1 MNSIDYK
8 LNIIVNYNGQEL
20 TKQSKDMLKL
30 EEIKN
35 LVIDHFKLSKE
46 EEEYLKFKNENNN
59 SIQTDDDIINYM
71 NEIDEEN
78 YKININLLLDKPE
91 KNKQVIKSLS
101 KEINKMKNDNIELD
115 LNKSNSTIF
124 PSKDKQESEKRKIK
138 ELIKEFKKVK
148 EENKLLK
155 SENINIK
162 KEKENIKNSLSIEY
176 KNSLSHEINQINLN
190 YQEKNKKLLD
200 ENLILR
206 NEYKELYEKCKKL
219 EKENLELKNKIKE
232 LESNKILFEKNEQ
245 NIKLQNTFKELKN
258 KEIEKEIISKYNDI
272 IKNQIEKT
280 IKNEFKIYEEK
291 IIISKDKD
299 KDKDLEKEKKIENQ
313 NDEILK
319 EIKLIKEILQNQNKN
334 IKEENEVKIL
344 ENYTVNN
351 NIKKENENKK
361 DDLNMNKYRKIF
373 ESNNNHNEIN
383 NNENLDEIININI
396 NEEKIN
402 NDKNKGMDVNDNNIN
417 NYPLENL
424 DDENDSFQLSKKFSN
439 ESLNVQ
445 FLPSDLRDISFTHDN
460 N

>member
-8 LNIIVNYNGQEL
+8 LNIIVNYNGQEF

-30 EEIKN
+30 EEIKS
-35 LVIDHFKLSKE
+35 LAIDHFKLSKE
-46 EEEYLKFKNENNN
+46 EEEYIKFNNENNN

-91 KNKQVIKSLS
+91 KNKQDIKSLS
-101 KEINKMKNDNIELD
+101 KEINKMKNDNSELD
-115 LNKSNSTIF
+115 LNKSNSAIF
-124 PSKDKQESEKRKIK
+124 SSKDDQESNKREIR
-138 ELIKEFKKVK
+138 ELIKEYKKIKK
-148 EENKLLK
+148 ENELLK
-155 SENINIK
+155 SVNNNIK
-162 KEKENIKNSLSIEY
+162 KEKENIKNTLSIEF
-176 KNSLSHEINQINLN
+176 KKSFSKEINEINLN
-190 YQEKNKKLLD
+190 YQEKTKQLLD
-200 ENLILR
+200 ENLIFR
-206 NEYKELYEKCKKL
+206 NENKELYEKCKKL

-232 LESNKILFEKNEQ
+232 LESNKILFDINEQ
-245 NIKLQNTFKELKN
+245 NIKLQNTFKEMKN

-272 IKNQIEKT
+272 IKDQIEKT

-291 IIISKDKD
+291 IVISKD

-373 ESNNNHNEIN
+373 ESNNNDNEIN
-383 NNENLDEIININI
+383 NNENLNEIININI

-402 NDKNKGMDVNDNNIN
+402 NEKNKGMNVNDNNIN

-424 DDENDSFQLSKKFSN
+424 DDECDSFQFLKKFSN

-445 FLPSDLRDISFTHDN
+445 FLPSDLRDNSFTHDN
-460 N
+460 I

>member
-373 ESNNNHNEIN
+373 ESNNNYNEIN

-402 NDKNKGMDVNDNNIN
+402 NEKNKGMNVNDNNIN